1 MGCSDYVLYM
11 YMYECLVCMYIFPI
25 LEVEADQFITL
36 IELHHSSQ
44 SVRHTPSLSSVDQ
57 AHIVKVR

>member
-1 MGCSDYVLYM
+1 
-11 YMYECLVCMYIFPI
+11 MYIFPI